1 MYPNQNDTYYD
12 RFDNRPTD
20 NEQSQQ
26 VTTESVQGQNQHLI
40 IRRSHNVNIA
50 QGQGQALLSLEA
62 SLQAAIEGVLAIFDA
77 QEDINDVE
85 LQQLL
90 QELKVIQSQKEI
102 IAIDCSDDINIV
114 QAQVQIDAVVQ
125 AVIQLLIKITAKI
138 AEA

>member
-26 VTTESVQGQNQHLI
+26 VTTGSVQGQNQHLI

-62 SLQAAIEGVLAIFDA
+62 SLQAAIEGILAIFDA

-125 AVIQLLIKITAKI
+125 AVVQLLIKITAKI

>member
-26 VTTESVQGQNQHLI
+26 VTTGSVQGQNQHLI

-62 SLQAAIEGVLAIFDA
+62 SLQAAIEGILAIFDA

>member
-1 MYPNQNDTYYD
+1 MYPNQNDAYYD

-125 AVIQLLIKITAKI
+125 AVVQLLIKITAKI

>member
-125 AVIQLLIKITAKI
+125 AVVQLLIKITAKI